1 MKKTKAISF
10 VIGVFLFVG
19 LNLSC
24 SQEPVP
30 DLSDKFSVRASL
42 KTTSGTGS
50 EAKILLEGSDGN
62 LISGS
67 SVSIDNGEGAV
78 SLLEFDFS
86 RGGYFGSFPAS
97 SKNQYTVSVRSI
109 LFENS
114 YSLKIPHV
122 ILTEGPVIDILRSED
137 GEGGYKDV
145 FSGQRLLK
153 NTVVS
158 VGWKNVQGA
167 TVYMVEIRKGSTNVF
182 AASSAE
188 EYLVIPA
195 EILIEAGMYSIRII
209 AQYNTGDPYY
219 INSDY
224 WSFSEYSGSS
234 VLFEIE

>member
-1 MKKTKAISF
+1 MVYKSLSGLQEIEFQGIFHLKTTLSTSLKPPSSSQSASEVRGKMKKARIFTTLIILF
-10 VIGVFLFVG
+10 TIGI
-19 LNLSC
+19 NLSC
-24 SQEPVP
+24 SQEAAPEA
-30 DLSDKFSVRASL
+30 SAKFSVWASL

-50 EAKILLEGSDGN
+50 EAKILLEGADGN

-67 SVSIDNGEGAV
+67 SVSIDN
-78 SLLEFDFS
+78 
-86 RGGYFGSFPAS
+86 
-97 SKNQYTVSVRSI
+97 
-109 LFENS
+109 
-114 YSLKIPHV
+114 
-122 ILTEGPVIDILRSED
+122 

-158 VGWKNVQGA
+158 VGWKKVQGA
-167 TVYMVEIRKGSTNVF
+167 TVYMKEIRKGSTNVF

-195 EILIEAGMYSIRII
+195 EILTEAGMYSIRII

-224 WSFSEYSGSS
+224 WSFSEFTGSS
-234 VLFEIE
+234 ILFEIE